1 MRQGEADMRTQE
13 NRLMMKFLIATLVL
27 LGWFVLVRPAQA
39 VEFGDTTVSSFIGQ
53 PLVAEVELTALTPE
67 ESAALQVKQAGRD
80 VYRGANIQFNPVL
93 SGLRWVVQHRDKR
106 QFLRLSTEKPINATY
121 LNMFFELGLKTDYAV
136 RALTVWIEPNPN
148 PNVAVV
154 DSVEPRDDAEEGQ
167 SQPEIAELPQ
177 ALQARG
183 AMVGGLLD
191 YKRNNEG
198 KNGNNVNSL
207 SSAPKSCSQSNQ
219 RCIAIER
226 ENRIIAANITELEK
240 SVRVLQKAMIP
251 ESQVLNSEKSEQA
264 LPGGESGAPADLFLK
279 QEEPLLPKPVVV
291 KPSFWKALPWKTI
304 ALAGAA
310 LAVVGALGYLMLVK
324 WRKKASVKP
333 QAKSANKPSNK
344 PSNKSS
350 NKPVKNSVWRKWR
363 EMLVD
368 KWRKKFGRKPQVTID
383 ESDGQVVIIADKVAD
398 EADREA
404 AHEADSAPEKAGKK
418 SRWSFRSLSFMPL
431 LKPLQEFW
439 AKLRKKTAASATP
452 KVKSGT

>member
-27 LGWFVLVRPAQA
+27 LGWFVLVQPAQA

-154 DSVEPRDDAEEGQ
+154 DSIEAREDAEEGQ

-198 KNGNNVNSL
+198 KIGNNINSL
-207 SSAPKSCSQSNQ
+207 SIGPKSCSQSNQ
-219 RCIAIER
+219 RCIAI
-226 ENRIIAANITELEK
+226 
-240 SVRVLQKAMIP
+240 
-251 ESQVLNSEKSEQA
+251 
-264 LPGGESGAPADLFLK
+264 
-279 QEEPLLPKPVVV
+279 
-291 KPSFWKALPWKTI
+291 
-304 ALAGAA
+304 
-310 LAVVGALGYLMLVK
+310 
-324 WRKKASVKP
+324 
-333 QAKSANKPSNK
+333 
-344 PSNKSS
+344 
-350 NKPVKNSVWRKWR
+350 
-363 EMLVD
+363 
-368 KWRKKFGRKPQVTID
+368 
-383 ESDGQVVIIADKVAD
+383 
-398 EADREA
+398 
-404 AHEADSAPEKAGKK
+404 
-418 SRWSFRSLSFMPL
+418 
-431 LKPLQEFW
+431 
-439 AKLRKKTAASATP
+439 
-452 KVKSGT
+452 